1 MSAGTSPCNVTA
13 RQRTTSALKSAA
25 CYIKC
30 IHLARWGI
38 YEQNLLQQCT
48 ADCYVMR
55 LHRLLAICRQGQAR
69 CMVLVS
75 NETHVHFYQSTHTHT
90 QLHNAQFYWSED
102 AQQPITLLMWSA
114 QDAILGVTSHG
125 DPVPTEWV
133 LIQKPE
139 KKGSTAVHPRGI
151 PFRANLLLALKQ
163 LLRTQGETPFK
174 RAGVPKEVCI
184 ASSTAHPCLLLAP
197 RADMQPL
204 HAGARGHALAFQK
217 QGPQES
223 RRGNGGALAGVT
235 IELVEEAC
243 SNSGR

>member
-139 KKGSTAVHPRGI
+139 KKGSSACPLHEPIHLSSRSCCSPKGYPLPREPIACPQTA
-151 PFRANLLLALKQ
+151 
-163 LLRTQGETPFK
+163 
-174 RAGVPKEVCI
+174 
-184 ASSTAHPCLLLAP
+184 SAHPGGNPFQTSWSAQRSVHCLQHCP
-197 RADMQPL
+197 PL
-204 HAGARGHALAFQK
+204 FAAG
-217 QGPQES
+217 PP
-223 RRGNGGALAGVT
+223 
-235 IELVEEAC
+235 C
-243 SNSGR
+243 